1 MTAHNTYQSPLT
13 SRYASPEMS
22 RIFSDDFKFTTW
34 RHLWLYLARAE
45 QLLGIDI
52 SNEQL
57 DQMEN
62 ALTPI
67 DYELAA
73 RKEGELRHDVMA
85 HVHTFAAAAPLAAPI
100 IHLGATS
107 CYVGDNTELIQ
118 IKAAL
123 TIIRKRLY
131 QVIQHLTDFCLT
143 YKDLPTLG
151 FTHFQP
157 AQLTTV
163 GKRAAMWL
171 QDMVFAFEEVERRLA
186 WLPFRGVK
194 GTTGTQASFLALL
207 GSAEKVEKLDQH
219 ITEQAG
225 FPRRL
230 SICGQ
235 TYTRQIDTA
244 IVQLLSLIG
253 ASAAKMSEDIRLL
266 QGLKEI
272 EEPFG
277 SKQVGS
283 SAMAYKRNPMRS
295 ERISGLARFLSGL
308 SVNPLQTQATQW
320 LERTLDD
327 SANRRLVLSE
337 GFLTCDAI
345 LLLMDNIASGL
356 VVNDG
361 VIAKRVKEELPFMA
375 TENILMA
382 CVQHG
387 ADRQKTHEVI
397 RSRSLEAAAEVKQ
410 HGRPNDLLHR
420 LKTDDRIPLSDNAID
435 QLIDAKRFI
444 GLAPLQTERYIRDTV
459 RPLLEKFDYLADSS
473 GTSEPSV

>member
-1 MTAHNTYQSPLT
+1 MTVHNTYQSPLT

-57 DQMEN
+57 DQMAN

-73 RKEGELRHDVMA
+73 QKEGELRHDVMA

-131 QVIQHLTDFCLT
+131 QVIQHLTEFCLT

-171 QDMVFAFEEVERRLA
+171 QDMVFAFEEIDRRLA

-225 FPRRL
+225 FSRRL
-230 SICGQ
+230 MICGQ
-235 TYTRQIDTA
+235 T
-244 IVQLLSLIG
+244 
-253 ASAAKMSEDIRLL
+253 
-266 QGLKEI
+266 
-272 EEPFG
+272 
-277 SKQVGS
+277 
-283 SAMAYKRNPMRS
+283 
-295 ERISGLARFLSGL
+295 
-308 SVNPLQTQATQW
+308 
-320 LERTLDD
+320 
-327 SANRRLVLSE
+327 
-337 GFLTCDAI
+337 
-345 LLLMDNIASGL
+345 
-356 VVNDG
+356 
-361 VIAKRVKEELPFMA
+361 
-375 TENILMA
+375 
-382 CVQHG
+382 
-387 ADRQKTHEVI
+387 
-397 RSRSLEAAAEVKQ
+397 
-410 HGRPNDLLHR
+410 
-420 LKTDDRIPLSDNAID
+420 
-435 QLIDAKRFI
+435 
-444 GLAPLQTERYIRDTV
+444 
-459 RPLLEKFDYLADSS
+459 
-473 GTSEPSV
+473 